1 MDADLSASG
10 NGSRRRVDFPAV
22 AEATVDIVPLEL
34 YDSARAKIAANLR
47 WLFAKAYGIGE

>member
-1 MDADLSASG
+1 MDVDLSAGG
-10 NGSRRRVDFPAV
+10 NGSRRKVDFPAV
-22 AEATVDIVPLEL
+22 AEATVDITPLEL